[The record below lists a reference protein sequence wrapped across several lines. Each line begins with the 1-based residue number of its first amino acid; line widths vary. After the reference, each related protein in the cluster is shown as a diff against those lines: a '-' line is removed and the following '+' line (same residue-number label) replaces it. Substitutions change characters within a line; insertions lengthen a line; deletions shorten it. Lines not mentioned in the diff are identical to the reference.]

1 VASESPE
8 LSKAM
13 DILTKSNVVVDANAS
28 DKTEAVRMS
37 GQLLVDAGYVAP
49 GYIDGMLN
57 REESMSTYI
66 GNGVAIPHGE
76 FEDRELIH
84 STGLS
89 VLQFPGGLEWG
100 PDETAHLVIG
110 IAATEDEH
118 LVVLSNLAEV
128 LEDPESANELAQTDD
143 PMVIIERLTRR
154 SEDD

>member
-1 VASESPE
+1 MAFASPGPGR
-8 LSKAM
+8 AM
-13 DILTKSNVVVDANAS
+13 EILRRENVLLNAQVS
-28 DKTEAVRMS
+28 DKEEAIKKA
-37 GQLLVDAGYVAP
+37 GEILVEAGYVAP
-49 GYIDGMLN
+49 AYIDGMLG
-57 REESMSTYI
+57 REKTMSTYI

-89 VLQFPGGLEWG
+89 VLQFPDGLDWG

-110 IAATEDEH
+110 IAATADEH

-128 LEDPESANELAQTDD
+128 LEDPESVEQLARTGD
-143 PMVIIERLTRR
+143 PMVIIERLTRS